1 MVASRI
7 PAGLVTLLTVVFL
20 AGCAGG
26 DSDEH
31 PDESL
36 PKADT
41 LLTDSAKSIADIDST
56 HVALETSGDIP
67 DLQVS
72 SLDGELRRTDDR
84 IDAKGSGKM
93 TEMGQLVEVEFVLH
107 DGTLYLKGPT
117 GDFQKLPGAAS
128 SAVYDPSELLE
139 QDTGIAK
146 MLRGVQGAETVSQD
160 KVRDTST
167 YKVTGTVPG
176 KITGELLPGVSGK
189 ADVTFWLA
197 EAGDH
202 RPLKAAVTFPDADGK
217 DDDTGKVVVTLSD
230 VNEPVTVTPPT

>member
-1 MVASRI
+1 MIASRI
-7 PAGLVTLLTVVFL
+7 TAGLVTLLAVVFL
-20 AGCAGG
+20 AGCTSG

-67 DLQVS
+67 DLEVQ
-72 SLDGELRRTDDR
+72 SLDGDLRRTDDR

-107 DGTLYLKGPT
+107 NGTLYLKGPT

-128 SAVYDPSELLE
+128 SAVYDPSELLA

-146 MLRGVQGAETVSQD
+146 VLQGVKNAETVSED
-160 KVRDTST
+160 KVQDTST

-176 KITGELLPGVSGK
+176 KMTGELLPGVSSK
-189 ADVTFWLA
+189 ADVTFWLS
-197 EAGDH
+197 ESEHH
-202 RPLKAAVTFPDADGK
+202 RPVKAAVTFPDAGGQ
-217 DDDTGKVVVTLSD
+217 DDDPGKVVITLSHI
-230 VNEPVTVTPPT
+230 NKPVTVTPPT